1 MSGLATTVL
10 AVVAGTIGMVLAD
23 VVTREFRTRLDRL
36 PTAVIR
42 CAVARAPR
50 PLRAELRDEWQ
61 AELAEILRGREALPA
76 TRLWIGMRYALG
88 LLRSSRTIGR
98 TLSHAHADDRLSA
111 LVSEVPYTDAE
122 KDLLRRAYRVA
133 AQWHQ
138 NQWRYSG
145 DPYVTHSVAVARI
158 LADLGMDATCVCAG
172 LLHDLPSDTEFS
184 ADRVLAEFGGEVAAI
199 IRDVIA
205 LDSVPEAS
213 IAAVLEATERRV
225 LALKL
230 ADRLHNMQTIDFV
243 SVEKQRRKSR
253 ETLSF
258 FAPMAGRLGFD
269 RLQDELEDLAV
280 STLVRIA

>member
-36 PTAVIR
+36 PTMVIR

-50 PLRAELRDEWQ
+50 LLRPELRDEWQ

-76 TRLWIGMRYALG
+76 TRLWMGTRYALG
-88 LLRSSRTIGR
+88 LLWSSRTIGR
-98 TLSHAHADDRLSA
+98 TLSQTHAEDPLST
-111 LVSEVPYTDAE
+111 LLSEAPYTDAE
-122 KDLLRRAYRVA
+122 KDLLCRAYQVA

-138 NQWRYSG
+138 DQWRRSG
-145 DPYVTHSVAVARI
+145 DPYVTHPVAVARI

-172 LLHDLPSDTEFS
+172 LLHDVPSCADLP
-184 ADRVLAEFGGEVAAI
+184 ADEVLAEFGREVATM

-205 LDSVPEAS
+205 LDSVPEDS
-213 IAAVLEATERRV
+213 IAAVLEFTERRV

-230 ADRLHNMQTIDFV
+230 ADRLHNMQTIDFMG
-243 SVEKQRRKSR
+243 VEKQRRKSR

-258 FAPMAGRLGFD
+258 FVPMAGRMGFD
-269 RLQDELEDLAV
+269 RLQTELESLAV
-280 STLVRIA
+280 STLVRTA